1 MKKII
6 IILVLAVSVLSLCIY
21 IDIADTYNVL
31 PFAVFIVGIMFIF
44 IGMSELGDKRKKNA
58 FLHFIFSAIAFIT
71 FIIL

>member
-1 MKKII
+1 M
-6 IILVLAVSVLSLCIY
+6 
-21 IDIADTYNVL
+21 DIADTYNVL

-44 IGMSELGDKRKKNA
+44 IGMSELGGKRKKNA